1 MYISAML
8 VNSTP
13 VSKNNEMVTV
23 DNALDMIMKL
33 KKKKMNEFYL
43 DEAVTLQ

>member
-1 MYISAML
+1 MYISAMF

-33 KKKKMNEFYL
+33 NKNVMNEFYL
-43 DEAVTLQ
+43 DEVVTLQ